1 VLGTELLH
9 TALVDGPTRRE
20 IRGFLD
26 EAFGGEFGDDD
37 WENALGGLH
46 VVLRDGGELVGH
58 ASVVQRRLVHDGRAL
73 RTGYVEAVAVRPDRR
88 RGVEGQRLL
97 GGREGA
103 ELVRRG
109 VGSALMLSVE
119 RAVTAAYELG
129 ALSATE
135 EALPFYAA
143 RGWQRWSGPTGTF
156 GPAGVRL
163 TPEEDGGVHL
173 LPVGVRLDPGLP
185 LLCDWRNGD
194 CW

>member
-26 EAFGGEFGDDD
+26 EAFGGAFGDDD

-46 VVLRDGGELVGH
+46 VLLRDGGELVGH

-88 RGVEGQRLL
+88 R
-97 GGREGA
+97 
-103 ELVRRG
+103 RG

-119 RAVTAAYELG
+119 RAVIAAYELG